1 MEVRSSLFLAD
12 LLKMSIF
19 RVNAMLYKHETL
31 FEIVHRKMPRNCRM
45 LSSKPHKYAKQLVH
59 GTLSFQGVMRQRN
72 MITKKKNKPFEHQ
85 IKSVKNW
92 IERKKNYRQFIL
104 MNHDMGTG
112 KSALLMQLYA
122 AHAREEESKIKMI
135 ISVPAITLQQWK
147 ETIYA
152 WLSIKSERVLVIRDS
167 KEMTV
172 ENINKK
178 SIVVVS
184 HGTIVSMFKKSYTKY
199 GVMHG
204 DWKLKDEDES
214 KITPPFD
221 RTWDILCIDEAH
233 KCANTKSTLCC
244 AHAQLSQVCKQ
255 RILMTG
261 TSCMNKPSDI
271 AGIAKAGNAISLD
284 REVNYQSLKSWSIKG
299 ISTISVNTKTVD
311 KWRNE
316 FVDRYTM
323 ETHNM
328 NLPTL
333 EHVSVHFDV
342 FFNSKE
348 FNEYQE
354 ILLEAYRM
362 RNYRHQT
369 INKANNELILM
380 QAVVKMSQFL
390 VSPLLAR
397 LGAKK
402 FGDCE
407 ENLRKS
413 VENPSDSLL
422 ALCQQ
427 VRSLRESGH
436 KNCIVA
442 SASVASIMIAA
453 YRMKTST
460 AYDYGEIFMFTGK
473 QTHQEREINKKCFL
487 ASGKAVMFLSM
498 CAGSTGLHLVPGCEC
513 MILWGMSSYTPAIID
528 QCVSRVYRVGQ
539 KAPLTGKVT
548 IIHLLSY
555 GSADFAIASLHK
567 DKKRLMKYIQGQ
579 DTAEFHRKN
588 RSEWKHSER
597 LVDDCSP
604 LQMVRIHDDEKHHLY
619 TFFSKNMINAM
630 AMGLHSRLGK
640 SCKFNEIDDDVLQF
654 IIQKCSEY
662 QFYTFPPKPNNVR
675 LVYSY

>member
-1 MEVRSSLFLAD
+1 
-12 LLKMSIF
+12 
-19 RVNAMLYKHETL
+19 MLYKHEAL
-31 FEIVHRKMPRNCRM
+31 VQSVHRKMPPNRRI
-45 LSSKPHKYAKQLVH
+45 LSSKPHKYTKQLVS
-59 GTLSFQGVMRQRN
+59 GTLNFKGVMRERN
-72 MITKKKNKPFEHQ
+72 KINKKKNKPFEHQ
-85 IKSVKNW
+85 IKSVRNW
-92 IERKKNYRQFIL
+92 IKRKKNYRQFIL

-122 AHAREEESKIKMI
+122 AHARDEESKIKMI

-152 WLSIKSERVLVIRDS
+152 WLSIKSERVLVTGDS
-167 KEMTV
+167 KEITAD
-172 ENINKK
+172 NIDKK

-184 HGTIVSMFKKSYTKY
+184 HGTIVSMFKKSYTNY
-199 GVMHG
+199 GKIKGV
-204 DWKLKDEDES
+204 WNLKDQDES
-214 KITPPFD
+214 KIVPPFD
-221 RTWDILCIDEAH
+221 RTWDVLCIDEAH

-244 AHAQLSQVCKQ
+244 AHAQLSQTCKQ

-261 TSCMNKPSDI
+261 TACMNKPADI

-284 REVNYQSLKSWSIKG
+284 REMNYQSLKSWTIKG
-299 ISTISVNTKTVD
+299 NSTTSVNTQTVE
-311 KWRNE
+311 KWKNE

-328 NLPTL
+328 KLPTL

-342 FFNSKE
+342 NFNTNEFKE
-348 FNEYQE
+348 YEE
-354 ILLEAYRM
+354 IRFEATRM
-362 RNYRHQT
+362 RNYRHFAG
-369 INKANNELILM
+369 NKSNNELILM

-402 FGDCE
+402 FGDSE
-407 ENLRKS
+407 ANLKKS

-422 ALCQQ
+422 ALCKQ
-427 VRSLRESGH
+427 VCCLREAGH
-436 KNCIVA
+436 KNIIVA

-473 QTHQEREINKKCFL
+473 QTHQEREITKKMFL

-539 KAPLTGKVT
+539 KAPITGKVT
-548 IIHLLSY
+548 IVHLLSY
-555 GSADFAIASLHK
+555 GSADFAVACLHT
-567 DKKRLMKYIQGQ
+567 DKKRLMNFIQGA
-579 DTAEFHRKN
+579 DAAEFQRKN
-588 RSEWKHSER
+588 RSTWKYSEL
-597 LVDDCSP
+597 LVDQCSP

-619 TFFSKNMINAM
+619 TFFSKNTIAAM
-630 AMGLHSRLGK
+630 AMGLHSRLGRL
-640 SCKFNEIDDDVLQF
+640 CKFNEIDDDVLRF
-654 IIQKCSEY
+654 IISKCSEY
-662 QFYTFPPKPNNVR
+662 RFYTFPPKPNNVR
-675 LVYSY
+675 LVHNY